1 MEKMTKDDYPSVNE
15 YYDTLLGEEALFIQ
29 VVPDMD
35 EQQLIELYEYVM
47 EKASR
52 MEENEEN
59 RDYPTLF
66 AKSYL
71 ESLDVIQVYLNDIS
85 CDVVLSQEEQAIIEN
100 TVQLLE
106 ERRRGGPLKSLLKY
120 FFGEL

>member
-120 FFGEL
+120 FRR

>member
-71 ESLDVIQVYLNDIS
+71 ESLVVIQVYLNDIS

-120 FFGEL
+120 FRR

>member
-85 CDVVLSQEEQAIIEN
+85 CDVVLSQEEQASIEN

-120 FFGEL
+120 FRR